1 MSTKDQ
7 IDLNRAAL
15 LMIDVQLEYF
25 AERSPL
31 RIPDGPVVLARLR
44 HLLEDY
50 REANM
55 PVVHIRHEEAPGA
68 PVFAAD
74 GKLIETMPE
83 VAPRQIEPVVTKR
96 SPGAF
101 TETELREVL
110 IQQAARTVVIAGF
123 MTHMCCD
130 TTARQAQERGL
141 NVIFL
146 TDGTATR
153 SLTLGARTVD
163 YRDVQA
169 ATLAAQADGFSQLAD
184 VAAVRASLADGM
196 GY

>member
-1 MSTKDQ
+1 MSTKASL
-7 IDLNRAAL
+7 DLNRAAL
-15 LMIDVQLEYF
+15 LLIDVQREYF
-25 AERSPL
+25 AERGSL
-31 RIPDGPVVLARLR
+31 RIPDGPMVLARLR

-55 PVVHIRHEEAPGA
+55 PVVHIRHEEAADA
-68 PVFAAD
+68 PVFAA
-74 GKLIETMPE
+74 GGPLVETMPD
-83 VAPRQIEPVVTKR
+83 VAPRHIEPVVTKH

-101 TETELREVL
+101 TDTELSQVL
-110 IQQAARTVVIAGF
+110 TQLAARTVVIAGF

-130 TTARQAQERGL
+130 TTARQAQERGM

-153 SLTLGARTVD
+153 NLTLGDRTVG
-163 YRDVQA
+163 YQDVQA
-169 ATLAAQADGFSQLAD
+169 ATLAAQADGFSRLAD
-184 VAAVRASLADGM
+184 VATVRASLADGM